1 MTLTYIKKPMRNRVN
16 RIIRLQNR
24 AIRIINFAPYQSPK
38 DILYKQSNIL
48 KFSDNVKVLNFLFAY
63 DTLKGTVPSCL
74 NNIFTLQNN
83 IHSYLTRASVQNQIT
98 LPRSHT
104 DQYGIKSI
112 KFQTASTW
120 NKYVNQL
127 KKEDKSKA
135 FCKYSITRILFDK
148 Y

>member
-1 MTLTYIKKPMRNRVN
+1 M
-16 RIIRLQNR
+16 
-24 AIRIINFAPYQSPK
+24 
-38 DILYKQSNIL
+38 
-48 KFSDNVKVLNFLFAY
+48 
-63 DTLKGTVPSCL
+63 KGTVPSCL

-83 IHSYLTRASVQNQIT
+83 IHSYETRASVQNQIT

-127 KKEDKSKA
+127 KEEDMINKSKA
-135 FCKYSITRILFDK
+135 FCKYSITKILFDK